1 MDVSKKVLDRAR
13 DGKFDDREVQ
23 LVRPDN
29 SIQIMTLK
37 EAFDEADEADLD
49 LVEFKQKDANKPP
62 IVKLMDYGKYLYKK
76 NKDDRKH
83 NHEQKALSEVKEVR
97 LTLNITDNDLII
109 KANRTDK
116 FLKGKQKVRLSVRLK
131 GREKAHPENVDV
143 LIDKFMKHVTNGV
156 LDKSKKPFKNNGNI
170 KSVMIIPL

>member
-1 MDVSKKVLDRAR
+1 MDISRKVLDRVR
-13 DGKFDDREVQ
+13 DSKFNDKEVQ

-29 SIQIMTLK
+29 SIQTMTLK

-49 LVEFKQKDANKPP
+49 LVEFKQKDENKLP

-76 NKDDRKH
+76 NKYDRKH

-116 FLKGKQKVRLSVRLK
+116 FLKSKQKVRLSVRLK
-131 GREKAHPENVDV
+131 GREKAHPENADA
-143 LIDKFMKHVTNGV
+143 LIDKFMKHIANGS

-170 KSVMIIPL
+170 KSVMILPL